1 LDREVSLVDAV
12 DLLANLSPG
21 HVALSSITAE
31 GQRRMREAAQM
42 LRRLRQLVYGDV
54 IDLIRAAVRELRLD
68 LELESREHVGHTS
81 TAAAKEN
88 LSSLTEAVRSFLTIA
103 QERSLRSVLEWLEH
117 AERED

>member
-1 LDREVSLVDAV
+1 RSLARWFATRDLSHSPINEQEYATRQFESLDREVSLVDAV

-68 LELESREHVGHTS
+68 LELESREPVGHTS
-81 TAAAKEN
+81 T
-88 LSSLTEAVRSFLTIA
+88 
-103 QERSLRSVLEWLEH
+103 
-117 AERED
+117 